1 MSAMAARIVLA
12 TKLFV
17 GVFGEILWSGSA
29 LAVGR
34 RFLVSRLTREY
45 VPCIGRWVL
54 CVF

>member
-29 LAVGR
+29 LAVCAKG
-34 RFLVSRLTREY
+34 FLLASCLTRAH
-45 VPCIGRWVL
+45 VPCIDTK
-54 CVF
+54 